1 MYHLINGRS
10 FPDTDVIDARDG
22 DLVAARW
29 TASGT
34 HSGAWGD
41 VAPTGR
47 RATFYG
53 VNIFRF
59 GDDGKVVEIGITAT
73 TWAHGTAWCRCVCWG
88 AKPDRTKLG
97 AACLSGEPHT
107 SGLRNV
113 SYGRNRT
120 LRTPAPFRALARD
133 RLSAIEP
140 GA

>member
-1 MYHLINGRS
+1 MLG
-10 FPDTDVIDARDG
+10 DG

-73 TWAHGTAWCRCVCWG
+73 TWGSRNSLVSLCL
-88 AKPDRTKLG
+88 LG
-97 AACLSGEPHT
+97 RQARPNKARSRLPVRRATHIRFAQRQLWSVPG
-107 SGLRNV
+107 S
-113 SYGRNRT
+113 NR
-120 LRTPAPFRALARD
+120 
-133 RLSAIEP
+133 
-140 GA
+140 